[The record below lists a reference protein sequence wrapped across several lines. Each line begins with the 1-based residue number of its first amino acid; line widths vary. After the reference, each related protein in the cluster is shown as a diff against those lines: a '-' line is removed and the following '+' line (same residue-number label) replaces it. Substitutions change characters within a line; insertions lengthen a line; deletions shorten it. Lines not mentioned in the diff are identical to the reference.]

1 MMNAAGNEVVARAL
15 GRRAREHGRFD
26 FDEAQFVHGVADLQ
40 HNLVAQRQIAVRL
53 GPAQIEVTIA
63 QPRLF
68 GRVDFVLDLKW
79 RRLGCVQNVQVLGDE
94 LDFARRE
101 LRIRLLP
108 LDYAP
113 FDRNDEF
120 RARLLGLGVR
130 FRLRFFIE
138 DNLKDAGA
146 VADVEKEEI
155 AEVAAAVDPSHDNG
169 VAAFVLGAQ
178 LAAIMRAF

>member
-1 MMNAAGNEVVARAL
+1 MQA
-15 GRRAREHGRFD
+15 
-26 FDEAQFVHGVADLQ
+26 
-40 HNLVAQRQIAVRL
+40 
-53 GPAQIEVTIA
+53 
-63 QPRLF
+63 
-68 GRVDFVLDLKW
+68 
-79 RRLGCVQNVQVLGDE
+79 LGDE

-101 LRIRLLP
+101 LQIRLLP

-155 AEVAAAVDPSHDNG
+155 AEVAAAMDPAHDDD
-169 VAAFVLGAQ
+169 VAAVVGRAQ
-178 LAAIMRAF
+178 LAAIMRALQLPQEVQHVACPLPCRPKCGEGSQPGNPC